1 MYQVSRILDRAR
13 IVHADRTAVIDG
25 ANRISYAALGARV
38 DRLVNA
44 LSGLGLERGDRVA
57 ILDRNSLPYL
67 EAYYACPKAGLVFLP
82 LNSRLAAPELEYIL
96 ADARARALLVSAPF
110 LGLYEEIRDRVPGIE
125 TAVALGMD
133 TPPAGMHGYEALL
146 AAASPTA
153 PPDPGAPDEVIL
165 SYYTSG
171 TTGEPK
177 GVCLT
182 NANMFFGG
190 IDPVMVMRIHRDDTW
205 LHSAPMFHLADA
217 WAFWSLPM
225 AGGSQVIVHF
235 DPDGV
240 LAVIE
245 RERVSITSLPA
256 TLIAMIAN
264 HPDIG
269 RYDISSIR
277 QIMYGGSPTPL
288 GVLRKAAE
296 TFAEDVF
303 LHTYGITETA
313 GIACCLD
320 PSEHDLEV
328 PAGGGLHRAA
338 AAGHPVPF
346 LDMRILD
353 ADGAPLPPGEIGE
366 IAFRGPKVMKGYW
379 NKPAETA
386 AALRGGWYLTGDMGQ
401 VDETGALYI
410 LDRKKDMII
419 SGGENVYSVEV
430 EDALST
436 HPGVLEVAV
445 VGVPDPL
452 WGEAVKAIVVPR
464 GETAVD
470 EATLIDHCRGRI
482 GGYKIPKSIEFR
494 AELLP
499 KTGPGKIA
507 KRRLRAPYWRDRDR
521 RI

>member
-13 IVHADRTAVIDG
+13 LAHADRTAVVDG
-25 ANRISYAALGARV
+25 ERRLSYAALGARV

-44 LSGLGLERGDRVA
+44 FSGLGLERGDRVA
-57 ILDRNSLPYL
+57 ILDWNSLPYL

-96 ADARARALLVSAPF
+96 ADAEAKALLVSAPF
-110 LGLYEEIRDRVPGIE
+110 LGLYEEIRDKAPSIE
-125 TAVALGMD
+125 TVIALGTD
-133 TPPAGMHGYEALL
+133 RPPAGMHGYEALL
-146 AAASPTA
+146 AAASPVA
-153 PPDPGAPDEVIL
+153 PADPGAPDDVIL

-182 NANMFFGG
+182 NANMFYGG
-190 IDPVMVMRIHRDDTW
+190 IDPVLVMQVGRDDIW
-205 LHSAPMFHLADA
+205 LHSAPMFHLADS

-225 AGGSQVIVHF
+225 VGGSQVIVHF

-240 LAVIE
+240 LALIE

-288 GVLRKAAE
+288 GVLQKAAE
-296 TFAEDVF
+296 TFAEEVF

-320 PSEHDLEV
+320 PSEHSLEV
-328 PAGGGLHRAA
+328 PAGGGIHRAA
-338 AAGHPVPF
+338 AAGYPVPF
-346 LDMRILD
+346 LDMQIIDDDCAAL
-353 ADGAPLPPGEIGE
+353 LPGEIGE
-366 IAFRGPKVMKGYW
+366 IAFRGPKVMKEYW

-410 LDRKKDMII
+410 VDRKKDMII
-419 SGGENVYSVEV
+419 SGGENVYTVEV
-430 EDALST
+430 ENVLST

-452 WGEAVKAIVVPR
+452 WGEAVKAIIVPR
-464 GETAVD
+464 GEDLVD
-470 EATLIDHCRGRI
+470 EAALIAHCRGRI
-482 GGYKIPKSIEFR
+482 GGYKVPKSIEFR
-494 AELLP
+494 TEPLP

-507 KRRLRAPYWRDRDR
+507 KRRLRDPYWRGQER

>member
-13 IVHADRTAVIDG
+13 AVHANRIAVIDG
-25 ANRISYAALGARV
+25 DKRISYAALGERV

-44 LSGLGLERGDRVA
+44 LGGLGLRRGDRVA
-57 ILDRNSLPYL
+57 ILDWNSLAYM
-67 EAYYACPKAGLVFLP
+67 EAYYACAKAGLVFLP
-82 LNSRLAAPELEYIL
+82 LNARLAASEFEYIL
-96 ADARARALLVSAPF
+96 ADAEAKALLVSEPL
-110 LGLYEEIRDRVPGIE
+110 LGLYEEIKTKAPSIE
-125 TAVALGMD
+125 TVVALAMA
-133 TPPAGMHGYEALL
+133 TPPGGMHGYDDLL
-146 AAASPTA
+146 SAAAPVA
-153 PPDPGAPDEVIL
+153 PADPGGPDDVIL

-190 IDPVMVMRIHRDDTW
+190 VDPVMVMQVSRDDIW
-205 LHSAPMFHLADA
+205 LHSAPMFHLADS

-225 AGGSQVIVHF
+225 VGGTQVIVQF
-235 DPDGV
+235 EPDTV
-240 LAVIE
+240 LGLIE

-277 QIMYGGSPTPL
+277 RIMYGGSPTPL
-288 GVLRKAAE
+288 GVLQKAAE
-296 TFAEDVF
+296 TFSTDVF

-320 PSEHDLEV
+320 PSEHTLDV
-328 PAGGGLHRAA
+328 PPGGVHRAA
-338 AAGHPVPF
+338 SAGQPVPF
-346 LDMRILD
+346 VDLKILD
-353 ADGAPLPPGEIGE
+353 EGQDELPSGEIGE
-366 IAFRGPKVMKGYW
+366 IALGGPKVTKEYW
-379 NKPAETA
+379 NKPKETA
-386 AALRGGWYLTGDMGQ
+386 AALRDGWYLSGDMGYLDQ
-401 VDETGALYI
+401 TGALYI
-410 LDRKKDMII
+410 VDRKKDMII

-430 EDALST
+430 EDVLST

-464 GETAVD
+464 PGQSVD
-470 EATLIDHCRGRI
+470 QEALIAHCRGRI
-482 GGYKIPKSIEFR
+482 GGYKIPKSVDFR
-494 AELLP
+494 EAPLP

-507 KRRLRAPYWRDRDR
+507 KRRLRDPFWEGHDR